1 MIHTK
6 HSSHLF
12 NNNLSRGLLCI
23 MTGKDKGKDGNGS
36 AMVVD
41 GDHQSNLPIDD
52 SEAEAHRQLHLLVD
66 DSEQCLLALRAL
78 LRFALFLQCDLPS
91 APSGNAL
98 ASRYCVMTNNYLYCY
113 C

>member
-1 MIHTK
+1 
-6 HSSHLF
+6 
-12 NNNLSRGLLCI
+12 
-23 MTGKDKGKDGNGS
+23 MTAGKDKGKDGNGS

-78 LRFALFLQCDLPS
+78 LRLALFLQCDLPP

-98 ASRYCVMTNNYLYCY
+98 ASRYVPDNRVYYACLLLLLLLVISASTTIISLDIPS
-113 C
+113 